1 MIDKDSL
8 PDCLEVTAWTED
20 AQGELDEIM
29 GVRHREYQV
38 EGVQFHPES
47 ILTEHGYALLQNFL
61 EQASAGRRQPR
72 REMMEIQAA
81 IKSVMARQDLSIDE
95 MASVMQQ
102 IMTGECTAS
111 QIGGF
116 LVGLRMKGES
126 VDELSAA
133 ARVMRELSTRV
144 EVGCDHLV
152 DTAGTGGDSSG
163 SFNISTASAIVAA
176 AAGAHVAKHGNRSMT
191 SKSGSADLL
200 EAAGVKLDISP
211 AQIGECIE
219 QVGVGFMF
227 APAHHGAMKHAI
239 GPRRE
244 MAVRTMFNVLG
255 PLTNPAGAPNQ
266 IIGVFDAELV
276 EPMARVLQQLGS
288 HHVMVVHG
296 EDGMDEI
303 SISAPTKVAEL
314 KGGQV
319 NSYTL
324 APADF
329 GMQTASVEELRVESA
344 EQSLAMVRSVFA
356 DQPGAPR
363 DIVCLNAGAAIY
375 VSGLTDTLAAGVDA
389 ARAAISEGKA
399 AAVLDNLVARTNG
412 A

>member
-1 MIDKDSL
+1 
-8 PDCLEVTAWTED
+8 
-20 AQGELDEIM
+20 
-29 GVRHREYQV
+29 
-38 EGVQFHPES
+38 
-47 ILTEHGYALLQNFL
+47 
-61 EQASAGRRQPR
+61 
-72 REMMEIQAA
+72 MEIQAA
-81 IKSVMARQDLSIDE
+81 IKSVMGRQDLSVDE
-95 MASVMQQ
+95 MSSIMQQ
-102 IMTGECTAS
+102 IMTGDCTPS

-116 LVGLRMKGES
+116 LVGLRMKGET
-126 VDELSAA
+126 VDELAAA

-144 EVGCDHLV
+144 EVGCDYLV

-191 SKSGSADLL
+191 SNSGSADVL

-244 MAVRTMFNVLG
+244 MAVRTVFNVLG

-266 IIGVFDAELV
+266 LIGVFDDELV
-276 EPMARVLQQLGS
+276 EPIAQVLQQLGS
-288 HHVMVVHG
+288 RHVMVVHA

-303 SISAPTKVAEL
+303 GISSPTHVAEL
-314 KGGQV
+314 KDGEV
-319 NSYTL
+319 SSYTI
-324 APADF
+324 APSDF
-329 GMQTASVEELRVESA
+329 GMETASLEELKVDSA
-344 EQSLAMVRSVFA
+344 EQSLATVQAVLA
-356 DQPGAPR
+356 GQAGGAG

-375 VSGLTDTLAAGVDA
+375 VSGRAESLAAGIEA
-389 ARAAISEGKA
+389 ARGAISNGKA
-399 AAVLDNLVARTNG
+399 ATVLQELVARTN
-412 A
+412 AA